1 VTGVLEGES
10 SDRWHASY
18 AGGFFQM
25 HTLDTIIHA
34 AAAHG
39 DDGTRFYVDMASRSR
54 AVARLAWPGAGPLAL
69 AALLALPA
77 RAAAQDS
84 HYWSIQYGPVG
95 QLVGGQLIGG
105 GPDLSATFYN
115 PGALVLRNESSYLL
129 STESVQ
135 WELVSTA
142 AKPGLEVLDTSSS
155 TLGAAPSLLA
165 GVLPRWLGED
175 THLAW
180 SFLTRQK
187 FHVRLGQRV
196 TDPIADP
203 GARSAS
209 ESYFDQRVTESWAGL
224 TLSRP
229 LSESVGLGLTWY
241 GVYRGQ
247 RTRSELTFQ
256 AIGADGRSAAV
267 AGVTDFDYSH
277 YRTLAKLGL
286 AWQTPA
292 WNAGIS
298 VTTPS
303 LSAFGGGKAAYT
315 LSVAGSDGNGDGLP
329 DPPVLET
336 ASSEGLTADYR
347 SSWAVGMGA
356 SRRIGS
362 TRLYA
367 SAEWYAAVDR
377 FSVIAVPDDPAEAG
391 RLTQELGSVLNGGI
405 GFEHV
410 VNADVSVYGAFHTDF
425 TAAVGDPAV
434 NVAVSDWDLY
444 HVSGGVSF
452 RLRDN
457 RFTLGASWATGGKTR
472 PLDSI
477 VPPEAVPR
485 AGLGSEVDI
494 RYSKFTFLLGFVFGS

>member
-1 VTGVLEGES
+1 
-10 SDRWHASY
+10 
-18 AGGFFQM
+18 
-25 HTLDTIIHA
+25 
-34 AAAHG
+34 
-39 DDGTRFYVDMASRSR
+39 MASRSR

-115 PGALVLRNESSYLL
+115 PGALALRNESSYLL

-135 WELVSTA
+135 WELVSTEA
-142 AKPGLEVLDTSSS
+142 QPGLEVLDTSSS

-175 THLAW
+175 TRLAW

-187 FHVRLGQRV
+187 FQVRLGQRV

-203 GARSAS
+203 GARSAA

-256 AIGADGRSAAV
+256 AIEADGRSAAV

-303 LSAFGGGKAAYT
+303 LSAFGSGKAAYT
-315 LSVAGSDGNGDGLP
+315 LSVAGSDGNGDGFP
-329 DPPVLET
+329 DPPILET
-336 ASSEGLTADYR
+336 ASSEDLTADYR

-356 SRRIGS
+356 SRRIGN

-377 FSVIAVPDDPAEAG
+377 FSVIAVPDDPTEAG
-391 RLTQELGSVLNGGI
+391 RLTQELRQRPQR
-405 GFEHV
+405 
-410 VNADVSVYGAFHTDF
+410 
-425 TAAVGDPAV
+425 GD
-434 NVAVSDWDLY
+434 
-444 HVSGGVSF
+444 
-452 RLRDN
+452 RLRA
-457 RFTLGASWATGGKTR
+457 RRERGHIRVRRLPHGLLGGRRR
-472 PLDSI
+472 PGRERGR
-477 VPPEAVPR
+477 V
-485 AGLGSEVDI
+485 GLGSLPRERRSVLPAPRQPVHAGRLVGHRRQDASPGLD
-494 RYSKFTFLLGFVFGS
+494 RPPGAPCPAPGSAPRSTSTTPSSRSCSGSSSGAE